1 MGSASSR
8 VVGGGGGG
16 GGGGVE
22 RGVLN
27 QGGALTRD
35 Y

>member
-8 VVGGGGGG
+8 VVGGGGG
-16 GGGGVE
+16 VA

-27 QGGALTRD
+27 QGGALSRD

>member
-8 VVGGGGGG
+8 VVGGGGLQG
-16 GGGGVE
+16 E
-22 RGVLN
+22 CLIKGVLY
-27 QGGALTRD
+27 QGTIEEL

>member
-1 MGSASSR
+1 MGSALSR
-8 VVGGGGGG
+8 VVGGGG
-16 GGGGVE
+16 VA

-27 QGGALTRD
+27 QGGALSRD

>member
-8 VVGGGGGG
+8 VVGGGGVARGG
-16 GGGGVE
+16 
-22 RGVLN
+22 LN